1 MDRDDED
8 RCQKMINDRI
18 ARDLATK
25 GDIEEVRTLHTFRQ
39 AKNSII
45 TLIPQPEPVYTELQ
59 RKDESEK
66 GISYGF
72 HMHSFSFALKHNF
85 MSVLHIVRGDL
96 LSTREVSI
104 IATYIHTDHI

>member
-1 MDRDDED
+1 MKRYVL
-8 RCQKMINDRI
+8 CAQLVAFK
-18 ARDLATK
+18 
-25 GDIEEVRTLHTFRQ
+25 Q

-45 TLIPQPEPVYTELQ
+45 TFIPQPEPVYTELQ

-66 GISYGF
+66 GIYYGF
-72 HMHSFSFALKHNF
+72 HMYFISFALKHNF

-104 IATYIHTDHI
+104 IATYVHRSYLKVT

>member
-1 MDRDDED
+1 M
-8 RCQKMINDRI
+8 
-18 ARDLATK
+18 
-25 GDIEEVRTLHTFRQ
+25 TLKRYVLCTQLVAFKQ

-66 GISYGF
+66 GILYGH

-85 MSVLHIVRGDL
+85 MSVLHIVRGDRNNL

-104 IATYIHTDHI
+104 IATYVHRSYLKVT

>member
-25 GDIEEVRTLHTFRQ
+25 GDIEEVRTLHTTGCIQ
-39 AKNSII
+39 ASQELNNY
-45 TLIPQPEPVYTELQ
+45 LIPQPEPVYTELQ

-66 GISYGF
+66 GIYYMGF
-72 HMHSFSFALKHNF
+72 TCIHF
-85 MSVLHIVRGDL
+85 L
-96 LSTREVSI
+96 LP
-104 IATYIHTDHI
+104 